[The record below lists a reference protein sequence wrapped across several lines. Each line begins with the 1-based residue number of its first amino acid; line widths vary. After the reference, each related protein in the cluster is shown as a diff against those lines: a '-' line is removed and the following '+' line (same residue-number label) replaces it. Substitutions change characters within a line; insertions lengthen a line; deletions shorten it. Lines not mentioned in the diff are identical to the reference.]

1 MTQRWQWQ
9 YQTPPRL
16 VLLVASASMNT
27 MMKQEG
33 LNDGHQGQ
41 ELREG
46 VQHRGEEEEEEEEEG
61 ESTTASFALHR
72 RRRLG

>member
-16 VLLVASASMNT
+16 VLLVASASVNT
-27 MMKQEG
+27 RMKQVER
-33 LNDGHQGQ
+33 NDGLQGQ
-41 ELREG
+41 ELQEG
-46 VQHRGEEEEEEEEEG
+46 VQHRGEEEEEGEEEL
-61 ESTTASFALHR
+61 STTANFALHR